1 MSQSRRGFLGSLLGI
16 AAIPFL
22 PKKSEKKLNPEIEEN
37 PMMAVMTADYRIVS
51 CNDAPIGI
59 ALNNARKGQI
69 VHVQVSGITKIQVG

>member
-37 PMMAVMTADYRIVS
+37 PMMAVMTADFIAGE
-51 CNDAPIGI
+51 DMPIGI
-59 ALNNARKGQI
+59 ALNRAKKGQI